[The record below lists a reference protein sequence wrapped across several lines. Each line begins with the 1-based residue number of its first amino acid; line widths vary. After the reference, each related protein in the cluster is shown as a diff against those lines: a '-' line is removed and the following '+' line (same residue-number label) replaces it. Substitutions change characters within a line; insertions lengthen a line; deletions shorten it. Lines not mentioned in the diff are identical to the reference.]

1 MSDVV
6 NEVVSIINQHGMSF
20 EDFIKEYG
28 QRNRD
33 LFLLSEKAQDNFDKL
48 FELLKSKSDKSVEL
62 FGTTKNKGNALEE
75 LAQTIFLNGD
85 NPLLAIA
92 RNCRTSTNEIDLLM
106 DWSDFARNSRCCSIY
121 EELSDG
127 FICECKYYNKK
138 VSVTY
143 IGKFYSLLKTAN
155 IKIGLFFSWEG
166 ITGSS
171 CWRDAKGLIKKIALK
186 DDIYILDFDSNDY
199 EKIYKKEESI
209 FNIIHN
215 KYICLK
221 DDIDYYS
228 YIAVHENQE
237 KFIVS

>member
-1 MSDVV
+1 MPDVV
-6 NEVVSIINQHGMSF
+6 NEVLSIITQNGMSF
-20 EDFIKEYG
+20 DDFIKEFG
-28 QRNRD
+28 QRNKNF
-33 LFLLSEKAQDNFDKL
+33 FLLSEKTQDTFDKL
-48 FELLKSKSDKSVEL
+48 YELLKSKSDKSNEL

-75 LAQTIFLNGD
+75 LVQTMFLNGD
-85 NPLLAIA
+85 NPLLAIT
-92 RNCRTSTNEIDLLM
+92 RNCRTSTNEIDLLI
-106 DWSDFARNSRCCSIY
+106 DWSDFARKSRCCSIY

-127 FICECKYYNKK
+127 FICECKYYNEK

-143 IGKFYSLLKTAN
+143 IGKFYSLLKMAN
-155 IKIGLFFSWEG
+155 IKIGLFFSWKG

-171 CWRDAKGLIKKIALK
+171 SWRDAKGLIKKIALK
-186 DDIYILDFDSNDY
+186 DDIYILDFDSNEY

-221 DDIDYYS
+221 NDIDYYS
-228 YIAVHENQE
+228 YITAHENQE